1 MRRPECAPG
10 HRCPFYR
17 GVDRTSELYRPGRGQ
32 GSNGS
37 AVRAVPEPARAQAG
51 PAPGVKTRAPYF
63 RAGRAR
69 VCQYHQGRAW
79 LVPWALYEYSMLAP
93 ISCVCLSGVA
103 PRLARSGRTGAL
115 ISDSVTC
122 QSPRAAVRSGVWTRQ
137 CEYVRS
143 AGRTRRTAAAPC
155 AVCKHVSEATLF
167 SRDRVTSHTHVALD
181 SGESPLEIASVDGFK
196 SANVHMFARCR
207 AHQGAAARRPR
218 SRSRGAGPLWA
229 TSRRARGLGER
240 GQRGALVP
248 SPRPLEYH
256 QVSSILVKDESPE
269 ALRRLGFADE
279 AVGGASEGLAHE
291 LVDFPRLHVR
301 VRAHAA
307 LHAEVGRHSN
317 VDA

>member
-1 MRRPECAPG
+1 VCVSRSVAVLSLASGCRALQAAE
-10 HRCPFYR
+10 
-17 GVDRTSELYRPGRGQ
+17 RTFCKSATRTPVGQ
-32 GSNGS
+32 
-37 AVRAVPEPARAQAG
+37 
-51 PAPGVKTRAPYF
+51 
-63 RAGRAR
+63 
-69 VCQYHQGRAW
+69 
-79 LVPWALYEYSMLAP
+79 LA
-93 ISCVCLSGVA
+93 
-103 PRLARSGRTGAL
+103 TG
-115 ISDSVTC
+115 C
-122 QSPRAAVRSGVWTRQ
+122 RAAMWM
-137 CEYVRS
+137 
-143 AGRTRRTAAAPC
+143 C

-167 SRDRVTSHTHVALD
+167 SRDRVTSHTHTSRWTA
-181 SGESPLEIASVDGFK
+181 SPLEIASVDGFK
-196 SANVHMFARCR
+196 SANVHILARCR

-218 SRSRGAGPLWA
+218 SRSRGAGPLWV
-229 TSRRARGLGER
+229 TSRRSRGLGER
-240 GQRGALVP
+240 VQRGALVP

>member
-1 MRRPECAPG
+1 MGQRSGPSR
-10 HRCPFYR
+10 
-17 GVDRTSELYRPGRGQ
+17 SLPGRGPGRRRALKPARRTFAPVARAFVSTAKAVAWCRGHYMSIPCWRQFRVCVSVRRGPLSRVRVQ
-32 GSNGS
+32 GSAGC
-37 AVRAVPEPARAQAG
+37 RERTFRARAQLQKYRPQSRVGQRGAG
-51 PAPGVKTRAPYF
+51 PRA
-63 RAGRAR
+63 
-69 VCQYHQGRAW
+69 
-79 LVPWALYEYSMLAP
+79 M
-93 ISCVCLSGVA
+93 
-103 PRLARSGRTGAL
+103 
-115 ISDSVTC
+115 
-122 QSPRAAVRSGVWTRQ
+122 
-137 CEYVRS
+137 
-143 AGRTRRTAAAPC
+143 C

-167 SRDRVTSHTHVALD
+167 SRDRVTSHTHTSRWTA
-181 SGESPLEIASVDGFK
+181 SPLEIASVDGFK
-196 SANVHMFARCR
+196 SANVHILARCR

-218 SRSRGAGPLWA
+218 SRSRGAGPLWV
-229 TSRRARGLGER
+229 TSRRSRGLGER
-240 GQRGALVP
+240 VQRGALVP

>member
-1 MRRPECAPG
+1 MCVSRS
-10 HRCPFYR
+10 
-17 GVDRTSELYRPGRGQ
+17 V
-32 GSNGS
+32 
-37 AVRAVPEPARAQAG
+37 AVLSLASGCSCRWPAG
-51 PAPGVKTRAPYF
+51 P
-63 RAGRAR
+63 RAR
-69 VCQYHQGRAW
+69 TQSAATAGAMGR
-79 LVPWALYEYSMLAP
+79 M
-93 ISCVCLSGVA
+93 
-103 PRLARSGRTGAL
+103 
-115 ISDSVTC
+115 
-122 QSPRAAVRSGVWTRQ
+122 
-137 CEYVRS
+137 
-143 AGRTRRTAAAPC
+143 C

-167 SRDRVTSHTHVALD
+167 SRDRVTSHTHTSRWTA
-181 SGESPLEIASVDGFK
+181 SPLEIASVDGFK
-196 SANVHMFARCR
+196 SANVHILARCR

>member
-37 AVRAVPEPARAQAG
+37 AVRAVPEPARARAG

-63 RAGRAR
+63 RAGRTR
-69 VCQYHQGRAW
+69 VCQYRQGRG
-79 LVPWALYEYSMLAP
+79 LVPWALYEYTMLAP
-93 ISCVCLSGVA
+93 ISCVCLGPSRSSLSRQGA
-103 PRLARSGRTGAL
+103 GLCRLQSARFRFCKSATASRPTG
-115 ISDSVTC
+115 C
-122 QSPRAAVRSGVWTRQ
+122 RAAM
-137 CEYVRS
+137 
-143 AGRTRRTAAAPC
+143 C

-167 SRDRVTSHTHVALD
+167 SRDRVTSHTHTSRWTA
-181 SGESPLEIASVDGFK
+181 SPLEIASVDGFK
-196 SANVHMFARCR
+196 SANVHILARCR

-218 SRSRGAGPLWA
+218 SRSRGAGPLWV
-229 TSRRARGLGER
+229 TSRRSRGLGER
-240 GQRGALVP
+240 VQRGALVP